1 MTLKLLWLL
10 EMFGKGEKSEKK
22 AEKHPISENKGKKHG
37 MTSFLRFPL
46 KTFSLLTSCPQAT
59 LFFF

>member
-37 MTSFLRFPL
+37 MNTIFNDPL
-46 KTFSLLTSCPQAT
+46 AKTFSPPPQPKM
-59 LFFF
+59 

>member
-37 MTSFLRFPL
+37 MS
-46 KTFSLLTSCPQAT
+46 KNFSPENK
-59 LFFF
+59 F